1 MINLIQ
7 RNSGSFFKQRI
18 TTTTIHQDRVSFFNK
33 KTEGKIVLHYGCAD
47 WPIYNKNTNLHY
59 RMCQT
64 SDKID
69 GFDVDK
75 ETITQMSESG
85 IFREESLYYEAPDK
99 KYDFLLIPETIEHVN
114 NVELFLES
122 TLKNADTH
130 TEFLIT
136 APNAFVMS
144 QFNVNIDSEDSYI
157 ENVHPDHNC
166 WFSVYT
172 LPNAIEKCF
181 KNIGKKTCFQEIGF
195 LERKSM
201 VYSLFT
207 LEDL

>member
-85 IFREESLYYEAPDK
+85 IFREESLYYESPDK

>member
-1 MINLIQ
+1 MSLIE
-7 RNSGSFFKQRI
+7 RSNGDFFRQKV
-18 TTTTIHQDRVSFFNK
+18 TTSVHQDRLIFFNQVTSG
-33 KTEGKIVLHYGCAD
+33 KTVLHYGCAD
-47 WPIYNKNTNLHY
+47 WPIYDVNYNLHY
-59 RMCQT
+59 RMCQV
-64 SDKID
+64 SDAVD

-75 ETITQMSESG
+75 DTIVQMSESG
-85 IFREESLYYEAPDK
+85 IFREGSLYYEAPDK

-136 APNAFVMS
+136 APNAFDMS
-144 QFNVNIDSEDSYI
+144 QFNANNDVGDFYI
-157 ENVHPDHNC
+157 ETIHPDHNC

-172 LPNAIEKCF
+172 LPNFIEKCY
-181 KNIGKKTCFQEIGF
+181 KNIGKKVVFSDIGF
-195 LERKSM
+195 LQSKSM
-201 VYSLFT
+201 VYSMFT

>member
-1 MINLIQ
+1 MDNLIQ
-7 RNSGSFFKQRI
+7 RSSGDFFKQRI
-18 TTTTIHQDRVSFFNK
+18 TTTVHQDRVSFFNK
-33 KTEGKIVLHYGCAD
+33 KTEGKTVLHYGCAD
-47 WPIYNKNTNLHY
+47 WPIYNKDNNLHY

-64 SDKID
+64 SDKVD

-85 IFREESLYYEAPDK
+85 MFRDGSLYYELPDK
-99 KYDFLLIPETIEHVN
+99 IYDFLLIPETIEHVN

-122 TLKNADTH
+122 ILKNVDVH

-144 QFNVNIDSEDSYI
+144 QFDVNIDSGDSYI
-157 ENVHPDHNC
+157 ETIHPDHNC

-172 LPNAIEKCF
+172 LPNFIEKCF

-195 LERKSM
+195 LQSKSM

-207 LEDL
+207 LE